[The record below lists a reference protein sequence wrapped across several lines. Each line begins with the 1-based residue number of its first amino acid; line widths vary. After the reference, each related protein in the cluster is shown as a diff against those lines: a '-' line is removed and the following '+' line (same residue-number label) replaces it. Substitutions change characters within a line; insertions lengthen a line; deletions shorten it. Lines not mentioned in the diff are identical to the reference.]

1 MLCLCLV
8 FLRKYRR
15 GHIYD
20 QNIISENFVVPL
32 MSAYRGY
39 RSGLVPPPPPPFN
52 IHPPLVLISPLGFN
66 AVKRKFEASLKNR
79 KIWEG
84 WGDSRVTN

>member
-1 MLCLCLV
+1 MLCLCLD

-39 RSGLVPPPPPPFN
+39 RSGLLERLRGGFKKEKKSYWN
-52 IHPPLVLISPLGFN
+52 LPLRTRTHSTTPLNLG
-66 AVKRKFEASLKNR
+66 
-79 KIWEG
+79 
-84 WGDSRVTN
+84 